1 MHSAYRTAIG
11 YFALFGLLLLGS
23 GAVLFFSKIGFSPEA
38 MTLYYLGNDES
49 AGKSAYGL
57 LETAV
62 PHLGAMGLFIMVLGH
77 FMLFAPN
84 KAKRKA
90 IKLTV
95 TLLIAAA
102 FDIISGPMIA
112 AGYTFWVW
120 IKLGAFATL
129 LLLGVLLAL
138 FILYFSFWH
147 SLSPQRHPQ

>member
-38 MTLYYLGNDES
+38 VTLYYLGNDES

-77 FMLFAPN
+77 FMLFAP
-84 KAKRKA
+84 KKPKQHAV
-90 IKLTV
+90 KLTMALMV
-95 TLLIAAA
+95 AAA
-102 FDIISGPMIA
+102 LDIVSGPMIA
-112 AGYTFWVW
+112 AGYTFGVW
-120 IKLGAFATL
+120 IKLVAFATL
-129 LLLGVLLAL
+129 MLLGVLLAL
-138 FILYFSFWH
+138 IILYFSFWH
-147 SLSPQRHPQ
+147 SLSPRRHRQ